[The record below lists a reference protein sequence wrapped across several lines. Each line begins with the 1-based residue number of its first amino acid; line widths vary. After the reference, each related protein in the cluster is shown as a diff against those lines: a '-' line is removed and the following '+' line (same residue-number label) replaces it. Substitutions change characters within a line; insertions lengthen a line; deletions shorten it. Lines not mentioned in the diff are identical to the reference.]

1 MTVPTLDNPILN
13 SPFVAPS
20 RHWILDASGRPTGA
34 VSEERRRS
42 EYIVAVASPKRKRG
56 GQEEMIFDD
65 GAFAEPRA
73 NDRINAIRAEVDKWR
88 SAPEPAW
95 GVTYETAR
103 LLKHWRETRDRERPL
118 FFCQVEA
125 AETIIWLTEVASK
138 ASGGHL
144 GYFEEVSE
152 AANPDLFR
160 LAMKL
165 ATGAG
170 KTTVM
175 AMLIAWQAINKAR
188 RPQSKTFTDAF
199 LIVSPGIT
207 IKDRLRVL
215 LPETANS
222 IYERLSIVPR
232 DMMEDLKKA
241 RIVITN
247 FHAFQLKTKIE
258 ISKGTREVMRGR
270 DDPEEFEA
278 RFRETEDEMV
288 MRIGRPL
295 MGRRGIIVIN
305 DEAHHC
311 YEAPPAS
318 AAPPVIRAEEETQSE
333 ADAEAETSR
342 KEARVWINGIRAVD
356 RVIGVKVVYDLSATP
371 FFLRGSGQEEGKL
384 FPWVASDFSLM
395 DAIEAGIVK
404 VPRVPT
410 HDDVVKREEPIF
422 RHIYK
427 HVREDLPRQGRRK
440 GARQSPDQLP
450 AQLEAALKALYRD
463 YAERFEAWT
472 AKGAETPPVFIVVA
486 NNTSTSKLIHD
497 WIAGWCENPDEEDAT
512 KRRWRAGNLA
522 LFNNVQ
528 DGKPLNRRRT
538 VLIDSHEL
546 DSGDAISDA
555 FKAVAA
561 DEIEAFRRELRRTPG
576 RDADSLTDADLLRE
590 VMNTVGQKGK
600 LGGPVRC
607 VVSVSM
613 LTEGWDANTVTHI
626 LGCRAFG
633 TRLLC
638 EQVVGRALRRVS
650 YEPDDQ
656 GMFQPEYAEVLGVPF
671 DFMPANSVKDFAP
684 PKRRT
689 RIFADERRS
698 APEIR
703 FPRVLGYRVEF
714 PKGRLNAT
722 FVEDSRMRLG
732 AHEQIP
738 LKTEID
744 PLVGKGIRLDLGE
757 LNAIRPQTIAY
768 MLAKRALERW
778 AFMAENYKEEP
789 TFLFP
794 QFLGVARRWL
804 GECLQ
809 LSDGRTAGWL
819 SLANY
824 RDEAVDRI
832 VRGCA
837 KALDQAG
844 SEEILPVLQPFEP
857 EGSSRHVDMFT
868 AKTTLLETNPA
879 KSQVNYVVYDQDWE
893 AAFAERLERIP
904 QVRGY
909 VKNHGLGFE
918 VPYNFMGHEHR
929 YRPDFL
935 VHWDDG
941 RPDPLQLVVE
951 IKGRRTEQD
960 KAKAN
965 TLRSLWLPA
974 VNNARRF
981 GRWGPPV
988 EIVQPYDM
996 DKALDEMIASF
1007 EAAIPRAAAA

>member
-1 MTVPTLDNPILN
+1 MATLDNPILN
-13 SPFVAPS
+13 SPYRAPT
-20 RHWILDASGRPTGA
+20 RHWVLDDSGKPTGECVA
-34 VSEERRRS
+34 ERRRS
-42 EYIVAVASPKRKRG
+42 EYIVAVATPKRKRG
-56 GQEEMIFDD
+56 GQEEMVFDED
-65 GAFAEPRA
+65 ARSEPRA

-88 SAPEPAW
+88 AAPESSW

-103 LLKHWRETRDRERPL
+103 LLKHWRDTSDRERPL

-138 ASGGHL
+138 AGSGHL
-144 GYFEEVSE
+144 GYFEEAGE
-152 AANPDLFR
+152 AANPGLFR

-199 LIVSPGIT
+199 LLVAPGIT

-215 LPETANS
+215 LPETTNS

-232 DMMEDLKKA
+232 DMMDDLKKA

-247 FHAFQLKTKIE
+247 FHAFQLKTKTE

-270 DDPEEFEA
+270 DDPEEFDA

-288 MRIGRPL
+288 MRIARPL

-311 YEAPPAS
+311 YEAPPT
-318 AAPPVIRAEEETQSE
+318 AAQPVARSEEESQ
-333 ADAEAETSR
+333 AEAEAEAEASR

-356 RVIGVKVVYDLSATP
+356 RVLGVKVVYDLSATP

-384 FPWVASDFSLM
+384 FPWVAADFSLM

-422 RHIYK
+422 RHVYK
-427 HVREDLPRQGRRK
+427 HVREGLPRKGRRK
-440 GARQSPDQLP
+440 GGSLSPGELP

-463 YAERFEAWT
+463 YAARYEEWM

-497 WIAGWCENPDEEDAT
+497 WIAGWCENPDEEDPA
-512 KRRWRAGNLA
+512 KRRWRAGNLP
-522 LFNNVQ
+522 LFNNVE
-528 DGKPLNRRRT
+528 DSKPLNRRRT

-555 FKAVAA
+555 FKAVAS

-576 RDADSLTDADLLRE
+576 RDADALTDADLLRE
-590 VMNTVGQKGK
+590 VMNTVGQNGK

-650 YEPDDQ
+650 YEPDDE
-656 GMFQPEYAEVLGVPF
+656 GMFRPEYAEVLGVPF
-671 DFMPANSVKDFAP
+671 DFMPANSAKDFAP
-684 PKRRT
+684 PKPRT
-689 RIFADERRS
+689 RIFADEERP

-703 FPRVLGYRVEF
+703 FPRVLGYRVQF

-722 FVEDSRMRLG
+722 FGDGSTMRLG
-732 AHEQIP
+732 ADISIP
-738 LKTEID
+738 RETEID
-744 PLVGKGIRLDLGE
+744 PLVGVGNLLDLGE
-757 LNAIRPQTIAY
+757 LDAIRPQTIAY

-778 AFMAENYKEEP
+778 ALMAENMGNEP
-789 TFLFP
+789 LFLFP
-794 QFLGVARRWL
+794 QFLAIARRWL
-804 GECLQ
+804 SECLH
-809 LSDGRTAGWL
+809 LADGRTVGYL
-819 SLANY
+819 SLAGF
-824 RDEAVDRI
+824 RDEAVERI
-832 VRGCA
+832 VRSCA
-837 KALDQAG
+837 KALDRAG
-844 SEEILPVLQPFEP
+844 KEEILPVLAPFDQ

-868 AKTTLLETNPA
+868 AKTSLLETNPA
-879 KSQVNYVVYDQDWE
+879 KCQVNYVVHDKDWE
-893 AAFAERLERIP
+893 CAFAERLERIP
-904 QVRGY
+904 QVLGY
-909 VKNHGLGFE
+909 VKNHGLNFE
-918 VPYNFMGHEHR
+918 VPYVFMGQER
-929 YRPDFL
+929 SYRPDFI

-951 IKGRRTEQD
+951 IKGRRDAED
-960 KAKAN
+960 EAKID
-965 TLRSLWLPA
+965 TLRSYWIEA
-974 VNNARRF
+974 VNNDGRF
-981 GRWGPPV
+981 GRWGPAI
-988 EIVQPYDM
+988 EITQPYDM
-996 DKALDEMIASF
+996 DKAFEDMVKAF
-1007 EAAIPRAAAA
+1007 EAAVPPAHKVAA